1 MKYIKYFFI
10 LLLGFYLALVCL
22 DISYSNQL
30 KKLPLFS
37 GEVQEWNKIEK
48 GKTNPQLAIF
58 GSSRAFIQIN
68 PYILENNLKLKT
80 YNFGLNGSKFK
91 MQFYRFKLYLKNNTK
106 PKIVVWNLDTFSF
119 SHIDSVFQPNQY
131 APFILSNFKLYNTIK
146 EYKDTHFLDFI
157 LPLYRYRD
165 QKYWNDQIK
174 RSKKEKLNKQGC
186 FRNNGFKSYDREWN
200 VNWKKLKH
208 KPSNF
213 SQTDYLLLNQ
223 LIKLCQKNNIQLI
236 FILSPEYYKG
246 QLYMTNRQQI
256 IRQYKS
262 TISKYNLPFIDYS
275 QDSISNQKKYFYN
288 TTHMNYKGANAFSL
302 KLAKDLKSFL

>member
-1 MKYIKYFFI
+1 MKYIKYLFI
-10 LLLGFYLALVCL
+10 LFIISYLILACI

-30 KKLPLFS
+30 KKMPLFS
-37 GEVQEWNKIEK
+37 GEVQEWNRIEK
-48 GKTNPQLAIF
+48 GKTNPELAIF

-68 PYILENNLKLKT
+68 PEILENNLKLKT

-91 MQFYRFKLYLKNNTK
+91 MQFYRFKLYLNNNVK

-131 APFILSNFKLYNTIK
+131 APFMLWNFKLYSTIK

-157 LPLYRYRD
+157 LPLYRYRN

-174 RSKKEKLNKQGC
+174 RSKKEKLNKEGF

-200 VNWKKLKH
+200 VNWNKLKY

-213 SQTDYLLLNQ
+213 SQTDYLLLDQ

-236 FILSPEYYKG
+236 FILSPEYHKG
-246 QLYMTNRQQI
+246 QAYMTNRQQI
-256 IRQYKS
+256 ISQYRS
-262 TISKYNLPFIDYS
+262 IIIKYNLPFIDYS